1 MFIRNEADERGARA
15 LFTRRV
21 IVAAGLQ
28 TVAFGVLA
36 GRLYQLQVM
45 EENRFAPLAETNRL
59 TVNALMPIRGS
70 IYDRAGRVLADNIES
85 FRLTLTPSLAGNTE
99 RVLDAVAELVSIDD
113 ETRARILR
121 RVRRQSPNT
130 PVVIAENLTF
140 DQIAQ
145 VSVRAPQLPGVEPE
159 LVGQRRYFHG
169 REMGHI
175 VGHVGSVER
184 FALDDDPILRL
195 PGMRVGKIGVEHD
208 MEARLRG
215 QGGYVKREVDARGRV
230 VRALERVEPK
240 RGNDVVVSIDT
251 ALQARI
257 LRIMSRVR
265 QGAAVV
271 MRCDTGE
278 LVAMASWPTANVS
291 DLGEGVTQAEWDK
304 LNKRRGDPLF
314 NRTIRGLYPPG
325 STFKMVT
332 ALAALEAGETSL
344 YERINCT
351 GTHVYAD
358 QKFRCWNRGG
368 HGPCNLHRAIRES
381 CDVYFYE
388 IAKRVGMTKL
398 ADMAERFGL
407 GQVYDGSGLAFQKEG
422 IVPTPSWKR
431 GRFGK
436 GWLGGETLLAG
447 IGQGYMSATP
457 LQLAVMTAR
466 LATGEAVR
474 PSAIATDDAGDVTF
488 RDIGVDPRHLRA
500 VQRAMRAVVHEG
512 AGTGKRANMSAY
524 GFEVAG
530 KTGTSQVTR
539 LSAFRSQRSLRWR
552 HRDHALFV
560 SYFPLRAPKYAV
572 SVIVEH
578 GESGGRTAAPLA
590 RDVMAAVVE
599 FDLDSKPRFRVGGVG
614 GDNARG

>member
-1 MFIRNEADERGARA
+1 
-15 LFTRRV
+15 V
-21 IVAAGLQ
+21 K
-28 TVAFGVLA
+28 
-36 GRLYQLQVM
+36 
-45 EENRFAPLAETNRL
+45 
-59 TVNALMPIRGS
+59 S
-70 IYDRAGRVLADNIES
+70 
-85 FRLTLTPSLAGNTE
+85 
-99 RVLDAVAELVSIDD
+99 
-113 ETRARILR
+113 
-121 RVRRQSPNT
+121 
-130 PVVIAENLTF
+130 
-140 DQIAQ
+140 IAQ

-240 RGNDVVVSIDT
+240 RGDDVVVSIDT

-474 PSAIATDDAGDVTF
+474 PTAIAADDGGDAAFGNV
-488 RDIGVDPRHLRA
+488 GVDPRHLRA

-512 AGTGKRANMSAY
+512 AGTGKRASMSAY

-539 LSAFRSQRSLRWR
+539 LSSFRSQRSLRWR

-560 SYFPLRAPKYAV
+560 SYFPLKAPKYAV

-614 GDNARG
+614 SDNARG